1 MYNLKLNLR
10 KILYPI
16 PYTLYPKK
24 GFTLIESLIA
34 VSIFA
39 IIGILALDLL
49 NRSLQGSSKADVLL
63 KIKQNGQVITSSL
76 EDSIRNA
83 DSVICVGEFPDSNHP
98 NTTLVLTD
106 NGKFTRY
113 RMYLEDTLNSQNGF
127 IAKDFPAQEASGNS
141 IELCASDSLQ
151 SGVSPL
157 TDTDTI
163 NGVSLVNGSF
173 KLNPKEGFK
182 DIVDIELKFAS
193 GVSAPKTV
201 ESQINPVSFR
211 TSVILR

>member
-1 MYNLKLNLR
+1 MGKIFNFR
-10 KILYPI
+10 KKI
-16 PYTLYPKK
+16 PYSPN

-39 IIGILALDLL
+39 VIGVLSLDLL

-63 KIKQNGQVITSSL
+63 RIKQNGQVITSTL
-76 EDSIRNA
+76 EDTIRNSDA
-83 DSVICVGEFPDSNHP
+83 VTCVGEYPDSEHP

-106 NGKFTRY
+106 KGKFVRF
-113 RMYLEDTLNSQNGF
+113 RMYLEDTLNDQNGF
-127 IAKDFPAQEASGNS
+127 IAKDFPSEPESGDS
-141 IELCASDSLQ
+141 TELCASDSLQ

-157 TDTDTI
+157 TDTDSV
-163 NGVSLVNGSF
+163 NGVSIKEGSF
-173 KLNPKEGFK
+173 KTNPKEGFK
-182 DIVDIELKFAS
+182 DIVDIELKFGP
-193 GVSAPKTV
+193 GVNAPKTL